1 MNGVTA
7 DWCSDRGI
15 CLIRRQ
21 EDALNLMKERVISG
35 IVIGVLAVVLGVA
48 GGPALGAVLMV
59 CSMLDYYELTR
70 AFGVVGGEHGRFNA
84 LEITGLVISALYY
97 MALIYYSMTEVTMKE
112 TDTIF
117 TRGPIDPLPFID
129 NADSLAW
136 IAIILIFLTE
146 MIVFIVTY
154 PRFETSQVLASI
166 FSFIYAPLMI
176 SCIYRAE
183 YLPYGIFVYAM
194 IFFCSWVSDTCA
206 YLVGRAFGKH
216 KMTPRLSP
224 NKTKEGAVGGIA
236 GSVILCVAAAGVV
249 SYLSPGSNVYLPFAI
264 LGLFGSILGMIGD
277 LAASAIKRSHG
288 IKDYGHIIP
297 GHGGI
302 MDRFDSVIFT
312 APAIYLLGMLLL
324 A

>member
-1 MNGVTA
+1 
-7 DWCSDRGI
+7 
-15 CLIRRQ
+15 
-21 EDALNLMKERVISG
+21 MKERVISG
-35 IVIGVLAVVLGVA
+35 IVIGVLAVVLGVT
-48 GGPALGAVLMV
+48 GGPALGVVLMV
-59 CSMLDYYELTR
+59 CAMIAYYELTR
-70 AFGVVGGEHGRFNA
+70 ALGVIDAKKERFNA
-84 LEITGLVISALYY
+84 LEITGLVVSALYY
-97 MALIYYSMTEVTMKE
+97 IILMYYSVADVTMKE
-112 TDTIF
+112 TDSIF
-117 TRGPIDPLPFID
+117 TRGPVDPVPFVD

-136 IAIILIFLTE
+136 IAIIAVFLTE
-146 MIVFIVTY
+146 MVVFIVTY
-154 PRFETSQVLASI
+154 PRYDTSQVLGSI

-194 IFFCSWVSDTCA
+194 IFFCSWISDTCA

-249 SYLSPGSNVYLPFAI
+249 AYLSPGANVYIPFAI
-264 LGLFGSILGMIGD
+264 LGFFGSLLGMVGD

-324 A
+324 T